1 MCQVYTKVLRCQRV
15 TVSALLTGDCVVQLL
30 LKKKEKK
37 KKAYA
42 ISCPNLNEKEEKH
55 ELYRISHTPIPGVR
69 PNPMADMFILI
80 LLLCYIL
87 L

>member
-1 MCQVYTKVLRCQRV
+1 M
-15 TVSALLTGDCVVQLL
+15 VQLL
-30 LKKKEKK
+30 LGKKKKKKKKKKE
-37 KKAYA
+37 YA
-42 ISCPNLNEKEEKH
+42 TSCPNLNEKEEKH
-55 ELYRISHTPIPGVR
+55 ELYRTSHIPILGKR

>member
-1 MCQVYTKVLRCQRV
+1 MLKGDSKCSVDR
-15 TVSALLTGDCVVQLL
+15 TVCGPIITRQ
-30 LKKKEKK
+30 KIEKKRKKE
-37 KKAYA
+37 YA

-55 ELYRISHTPIPGVR
+55 ELYRTTHTPILGRR

-80 LLLCYIL
+80 FLLCYIL

>member
-1 MCQVYTKVLRCQRV
+1 MSSVHKG
-15 TVSALLTGDCVVQLL
+15 SKMSKGDSKCSVDRRLCGPIITE
-30 LKKKEKK
+30 KERKK
-37 KKAYA
+37 KKTYA

>member
-1 MCQVYTKVLRCQRV
+1 MK
-15 TVSALLTGDCVVQLL
+15 GDSKCSVDRRLCGPIITREKKSERKK
-30 LKKKEKK
+30 KKKE
-37 KKAYA
+37 YA
-42 ISCPNLNEKEEKH
+42 TSCPNLNEKEEKH
-55 ELYRISHTPIPGVR
+55 ELYRTSHTPILGRR

>member
-1 MCQVYTKVLRCQRV
+1 MSK
-15 TVSALLTGDCVVQLL
+15 GDSKCSVDRRLCGPIITE
-30 LKKKEKK
+30 KEKRKGKKK

>member
-1 MCQVYTKVLRCQRV
+1 MCELYTKSLRYRTV
-15 TVSALLTGDCVVQLL
+15 TVSAQLTRDNVVQLL
-30 LKKKEKK
+30 QGGKKEKK
-37 KKAYA
+37 N
-42 ISCPNLNEKEEKH
+42 SCSNLNEKK
-55 ELYRISHTPIPGVR
+55 ELYRTSHAPIFGRR